1 MKVLLIV
8 IGVLLLLGFLPVG
21 AYARYDRT
29 GPCCVLIIG
38 PLRLQLLPKKTQKKE
53 KTPKEKK
60 KAPKEKKKASKE
72 KKERPKQPVGGLI
85 RDFYPFV
92 KLGIAL
98 LGCFFRKLRVNLLTL
113 HVGFG
118 GAGDPAKAAIQYG
131 QAWAAIGVLMPQLR
145 SLLRI
150 KKENVSA
157 SCDFTSGEMTV
168 YAELKATF
176 FLGDLIAMAIR
187 YGLRAL
193 KLLLAMKKRR
203 KEQKLSDKAVQ
214 TNEPSS
220 S

>member
-8 IGVLLLLGFLPVG
+8 IGALLLLGFLPVG
-21 AYARYDRT
+21 AYARYDRL

-38 PLRLQLLPKKTQKKE
+38 PVRLQLLPKKTPKKE
-53 KTPKEKK
+53 KKPKEKK
-60 KAPKEKKKASKE
+60 KVPKE
-72 KKERPKQPVGGLI
+72 KKERPKQPIGGLI

-92 KLGIAL
+92 KLGLDL

-118 GAGDPAKAAIQYG
+118 GAGDPAKAAINYG
-131 QAWAAIGVLMPQLR
+131 RAWAAIGALMPQLR
-145 SLLRI
+145 SFLCI

-193 KLLLAMKKRR
+193 KLLLAMRKRN
-203 KEQKLSDKAVQ
+203 KTKKLSDKAVQ

>member
-1 MKVLLIV
+1 MKAFLIV
-8 IGVLLLLGFLPVG
+8 LGVLLLLGFLPVG
-21 AYARYDRT
+21 AYVRYDHG
-29 GPCCVLIIG
+29 GPLCRLIIG
-38 PLRLQLLPKKTQKKE
+38 PVRVQLLPKKPGKKDK
-53 KTPKEKK
+53 KTKEKK
-60 KAPKEKKKASKE
+60 KKPKE
-72 KKERPKQPVGGLI
+72 KKERPKQPIGGLI

-92 KLGIAL
+92 KLGFEL
-98 LGCFFRKLRVNLLTL
+98 LGCFFRKLRVNVLTL

-118 GAGDPAKAAIQYG
+118 GAGDPAAAAINYG
-131 QAWAAIGVLMPQLR
+131 RAWAAIGALMPQLR
-145 SLLRI
+145 RFLRI

-168 YAELKATF
+168 YAELKAIF

-203 KEQKLSDKAVQ
+203 SQQNLSDKAVQ
-214 TNEPSS
+214 SNEPSS

>member
-1 MKVLLIV
+1 MKALLISL
-8 IGVLLLLGFLPVG
+8 GVLLLIGLLPVG
-21 AYARYDRT
+21 AYARYDRF
-29 GPCCVLIIG
+29 GPFFELIIG
-38 PLRLQLLPKKTQKKE
+38 PVRVQLL
-53 KTPKEKK
+53 PKEKK
-60 KAPKEKKKASKE
+60 KPPKEKKKE
-72 KKERPKQPVGGLI
+72 LKKPIGGLI

-92 KLGIAL
+92 KLGL
-98 LGCFFRKLRVNLLTL
+98 HFLSCFFRKLRVKILTL

-131 QAWAAIGVLMPQLR
+131 RAWAVIGTVMPQLR
-145 SLLRI
+145 RFLRI

-157 SCDFTSGEMTV
+157 SCDFTSGEMMV
-168 YAELKATF
+168 YGELKATL

-193 KLLLAMKKRR
+193 KLLLAMQKRN
-203 KEQKLSDKAVQ
+203 KEQILSDKAVQ